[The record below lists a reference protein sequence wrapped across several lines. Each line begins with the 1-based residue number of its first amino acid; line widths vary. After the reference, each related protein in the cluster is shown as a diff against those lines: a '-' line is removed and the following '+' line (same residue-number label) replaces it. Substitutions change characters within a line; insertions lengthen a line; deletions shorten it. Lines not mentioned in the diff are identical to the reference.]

1 MGKEFPV
8 AEGKP
13 FLGLPSPAQLDL
25 RQDRVRRSRLV
36 GWIHYKAVG
45 RLIGT
50 LDYALIVMASIVAG
64 VGYHA
69 VVLQGDVPNL
79 MPYVAAGNIVA
90 ALFVLGATSRGNYS
104 PSALVSARRQVRSV
118 MLFWPL
124 AFLSLALFL
133 FLAKSGPDFSRGTI
147 IAFGALGFVSLLGF
161 HVWLSAALNSALA
174 RGAIAGD
181 RAITIGDR
189 DAVAAISQGSILHRA
204 GVREVRRYLLPPFKG
219 PDYVEGLRVIEDA
232 IHFTR
237 SENVDCVLLA
247 LQWNDER
254 RRELICERLR
264 ILPIPVL
271 LLPDQHVLSIFSR
284 APQLAREYTVEL
296 QRPPLSKGEMALKRA
311 LDLVLGTAL
320 IIAAAPLFFIVAAL
334 IKLESAGPVIFSQRR
349 KGFNGREFTIF
360 KFRTMN
366 VLEDG
371 QVIPQAR
378 RNDPRVTRVGR
389 VLRATSIDEL
399 PQLLNVILGHMSL
412 IGPRPHAAA
421 HDDGYSKLI
430 AKYAFRQHVK
440 PGLTGWAQ
448 VNGFR
453 GETARI
459 ELMEKRVDC
468 DLWYIKNW
476 SFWLDLRIL
485 VLTGIELL
493 RRRNAY

>member
-1 MGKEFPV
+1 
-8 AEGKP
+8 
-13 FLGLPSPAQLDL
+13 
-25 RQDRVRRSRLV
+25 
-36 GWIHYKAVG
+36 
-45 RLIGT
+45 
-50 LDYALIVMASIVAG
+50 
-64 VGYHA
+64 
-69 VVLQGDVPNL
+69 
-79 MPYVAAGNIVA
+79 
-90 ALFVLGATSRGNYS
+90 
-104 PSALVSARRQVRSV
+104 
-118 MLFWPL
+118 
-124 AFLSLALFL
+124 
-133 FLAKSGPDFSRGTI
+133 
-147 IAFGALGFVSLLGF
+147 
-161 HVWLSAALNSALA
+161 LA

-189 DAVAAISQGSILHRA
+189 DAVAAVSQGSILHRA

-219 PDYVEGLRVIEDA
+219 PDYAEGLRVIEDA

-284 APQLAREYTVEL
+284 TPQLAREYTVEL

-311 LDLVLGTAL
+311 LDLVLGIAL
-320 IIAAAPLFFIVAAL
+320 LIAAAPLFLIVAAL

-371 QVIPQAR
+371 HVILQAR

-399 PQLLNVILGHMSL
+399 PQLLNVVLGHMSL